1 MLGLGLILST
11 ALAAELPGAAEA
23 GLKSET
29 AAGATVI
36 CSRHVRVQVSPLSPP
51 SALDLDAARARK
63 DADDAMAYAD
73 IPRVDGQGGVRGT
86 ADLVALA
93 QARGYY
99 GSEQHLIWAWA
110 ASARVSGLLT
120 PASLMELEPFGGTA
134 GNGPE
139 LLPFGGPGERLSTI
153 AVAHDTDWLLGRLFG
168 LGPLAGLA
176 TIDAEAAYQLK
187 RLGAAGLMR
196 PTAAEKLNP
205 AKPVAHPVVDAKIT
219 ELLWDTSDELY
230 GGAMGLRQGVYGWQV
245 AYTPNYSPTA
255 PDGAKGKAWW
265 TEPGC
270 TISAD

>member
-1 MLGLGLILST
+1 MLGVGLLLSA
-11 ALAAELPGAAEA
+11 ALAAELPGAAAA
-23 GLKSET
+23 GLKSEVG
-29 AAGATVI
+29 AEATVI
-36 CSRHVRVQVSPLSPP
+36 CSRHVRVQVSPLSPSGP
-51 SALDLDAARARK
+51 LDLDAARAKK
-63 DADDAMAYAD
+63 DKDDALAYAD
-73 IPRVDGQGGVRGT
+73 VPRVDGQGGVRGT
-86 ADLVALA
+86 ADLLALS
-93 QARGYY
+93 QARGYFN
-99 GSEQHLIWAWA
+99 SEQHQIWAWA
-110 ASARVSGLLT
+110 ASARSGGTLT
-120 PASLMELEPFGGTA
+120 PAWLMELEPFGGTA
-134 GNGPE
+134 GNGPD

-219 ELLWDTSDELY
+219 ELLWDTSEELY
-230 GGAMGLRQGVYGWQV
+230 GGAVGLRQGVYGWEV

-255 PDGAKGKAWW
+255 PDGARGKAWW

-270 TISAD
+270 TLSAD